1 MPTLKDP
8 NRLLDPSTLRR
19 WAHGLDPF
27 KPAASF
33 LRYTLAHL
41 AHWLGRG
48 DLSDPEAGPLSPL
61 SPVLQVLWPL
71 RL

>member
-8 NRLLDPSTLRR
+8 TQVPDPSTLRR

-27 KPAASF
+27 QPAASF
-33 LRYTLAHL
+33 LRQTLTHV
-41 AHWLGRG
+41 AHWRALA
-48 DLSDPEAGPLSPL
+48 DQESHEALSWLI
-61 SPVLQVLWPL
+61 PVLLILWPL